1 MCSHRGLLSVVR
13 HWEADRRDNV
23 PHKLPSLYSSVLTA
37 HCIRRSVKYIIEKQG
52 NWQEQM
58 CYIHAFVT
66 TLGISLMLQ
75 DKIPIGAVLKS
86 KFLCFCQHGSFQDLE
101 E

>member
-1 MCSHRGLLSVVR
+1 
-13 HWEADRRDNV
+13 
-23 PHKLPSLYSSVLTA
+23 
-37 HCIRRSVKYIIEKQG
+37 
-52 NWQEQM
+52 M

-86 KFLCFCQHGSFQDLE
+86 KFLCFCQHGSFQDYSRRNRKKKFLLVLFSQFCKVMQE
-101 E
+101 TLRKLMFKTNHVS